1 MDINVGVSA
10 RHIHLSREDLD
21 KLFGDG
27 YQLTPSRYL
36 SIATQYIAKER
47 ITVRG
52 PKGELKNV
60 AVIGPERPKTQVE
73 ISKTDGFSIGLKPPV
88 RFSGDIEG
96 SESVTLVGPDKEL
109 LIPEGLIVAMRHIH
123 MVVADAEKFGFQ
135 HKDYAMVVVKGSRS
149 LVFDYVVVRVAEENT
164 HTEIH
169 VDTDEANTADL
180 KTGDSVELLH
190 VNDKKLRLEQ
200 IINMFDERQLNILEH
215 SVNQIVVE
223 EKQRLSAMEEILRT
237 LRKK

>member
-96 SESVTLVGPDKEL
+96 SESVTLVGPTKN
-109 LIPEGLIVAMRHIH
+109 
-123 MVVADAEKFGFQ
+123 
-135 HKDYAMVVVKGSRS
+135 Y
-149 LVFDYVVVRVAEENT
+149 
-164 HTEIH
+164 
-169 VDTDEANTADL
+169 
-180 KTGDSVELLH
+180 
-190 VNDKKLRLEQ
+190 
-200 IINMFDERQLNILEH
+200 
-215 SVNQIVVE
+215 
-223 EKQRLSAMEEILRT
+223 
-237 LRKK
+237 